1 MQHYQ
6 NKTLIFKNLFLLWK
20 ISKIQKNKENSIM
33 NPGVLLRLPAVI
45 PWSAAFYLDAPRSL
59 LPVDYWFES
68 CLSMIYF
75 HICIPAKSNAG
86 AIWSI
91 VTILLTQH
99 LIDQVSSVF
108 RFSYQLFTVGLFE
121 SRSRHVLY
129 LFFFF

>member
-1 MQHYQ
+1 
-6 NKTLIFKNLFLLWK
+6 
-20 ISKIQKNKENSIM
+20 M